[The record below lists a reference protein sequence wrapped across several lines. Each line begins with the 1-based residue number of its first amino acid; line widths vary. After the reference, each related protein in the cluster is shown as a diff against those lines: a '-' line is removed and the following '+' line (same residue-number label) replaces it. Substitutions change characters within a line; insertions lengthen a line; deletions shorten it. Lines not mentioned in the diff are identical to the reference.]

1 MARDYRMRKRA
12 EARDETRERILRATM
27 EVHDEKGVA
36 PATLSDIAQRAG
48 VGLATVSR
56 HFPSYGELVQACGMH
71 VWQEMR
77 PPVPP
82 DAPAMFEGVVGRQA
96 RLARMVAEID
106 AFYARGAHRL
116 ALAGRDRELVPQL
129 DGFLGAVE
137 AGIAAVVT
145 EALRDENLSERTI
158 QIAVALMGFPVW
170 TALSKT
176 GLAADEL
183 SAFRVRLMD
192 CALKAA
198 AVESAG

>member
-1 MARDYRMRKRA
+1 MARDYRMGKRA

-56 HFPSYGELVQACGMH
+56 HFPTYGELVQACGMH

-77 PPVPP
+77 PFVPP
-82 DAPAMFEGVVGRQA
+82 DAPVLFEGIIGRHA
-96 RLARMVAEID
+96 RISRLVAEVD

-116 ALAGRDRELVPQL
+116 ALAGRDRDLVPQL
-129 DGFLGAVE
+129 DGFLCAVE
-137 AGIAAVVT
+137 AGIAALVA
-145 EALRDENLSERTI
+145 EALRDETLPEGTVRMAI
-158 QIAVALMGFPVW
+158 ALMDFPVW
-170 TALSKT
+170 AALNRT
-176 GLAADEL
+176 GMAADEL

-198 AVESAG
+198 AAESAR

>member
-36 PATLSDIAQRAG
+36 PTTLSDIAQRAG

-56 HFPSYGELVQACGMH
+56 HFPTYGDLVQACGMH
-71 VWQEMR
+71 VWQDMR

-82 DAPAMFEGVVGRQA
+82 DAVPMFEGIVGRQA
-96 RLARMVAEID
+96 RLIRLVAEVD

-116 ALAGRDRELVPQL
+116 ALAGRDRDLIPQL
-129 DGFLGAVE
+129 DGFLSAVE
-137 AGIAAVVT
+137 AGVAALVT
-145 EALRDENLSERTI
+145 EALRDEGLSESAI
-158 QIAVALMGFPVW
+158 KIAVALMGFPVW
-170 TALSKT
+170 ASLKKT
-176 GLAADEL
+176 GLDSTVL

-192 CALKAA
+192 CAIMAA
-198 AVESAG
+198 ADETGG

>member
-137 AGIAAVVT
+137 AGIAAVVA
-145 EALRDENLSERTI
+145 EALRHEQLPERALR
-158 QIAVALMGFPVW
+158 IATALMGFPVW
-170 TALSKT
+170 EALKKA
-176 GLAADEL
+176 GLRDGEL
-183 SAFRVRLMD
+183 SDFRVRMLD
-192 CALKAA
+192 CALVAA
-198 AVESAG
+198 MADTGR

>member
-137 AGIAAVVT
+137 AGIAAVVA
-145 EALRDENLSERTI
+145 EALRHEQLPERALR
-158 QIAVALMGFPVW
+158 IATALMGFPVW
-170 TALSKT
+170 AALKKA
-176 GLAADEL
+176 GLRDDEL
-183 SAFRVRLMD
+183 SDFRVRMLD
-192 CALKAA
+192 CALVAA
-198 AVESAG
+198 MADTGR